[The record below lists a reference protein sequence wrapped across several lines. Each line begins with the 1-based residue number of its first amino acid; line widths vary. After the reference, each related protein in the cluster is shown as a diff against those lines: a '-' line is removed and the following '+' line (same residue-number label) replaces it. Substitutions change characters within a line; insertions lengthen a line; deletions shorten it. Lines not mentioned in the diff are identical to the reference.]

1 MGCKCDH
8 SSNTVY
14 DTEIK
19 FESNNLIG
27 NEKEIIIKRILT
39 KSELDEKDKF
49 LEELKDNKSYIILD
63 SIKLKEH
70 LTYEC
75 INAYEIFMQNKK
87 NFDDIYQ
94 KDDRCFAIT
103 ALGSWML
110 LFICRR
116 GRVGLRRLRRCKH
129 HKLLYKMRS
138 KEA

>member
-27 NEKEIIIKRILT
+27 NEKEIILKRILT
-39 KSELDEKDKF
+39 KSDLDEKDKF

-75 INAYEIFMQNKK
+75 INAYEIFMQK
-87 NFDDIYQ
+87 
-94 KDDRCFAIT
+94 
-103 ALGSWML
+103 
-110 LFICRR
+110 
-116 GRVGLRRLRRCKH
+116 
-129 HKLLYKMRS
+129 
-138 KEA
+138 